1 MTMDELIEIL
11 RHNEDVGRNKPTT
24 EVKIAIG
31 VLRLKEAGFPDPG
44 AEYHK
49 LLRAFNGLSNN
60 GCTILGIN
68 TENSLF
74 PDLIAYNMRE
84 KENIRPGEV
93 VLGYDDSYWLVG
105 NPEQK
110 KISDYRPRRRFG
122 RRRNRISCGAY
133 PLHYAYLG
141 QNKNDGIS
149 EKKILETGKR

>member
-31 VLRLKEAGFPDPG
+31 VLRLKDAGFPDPG

-110 KISDYRPRRRFG
+110 KYRIIDPEDG
-122 RRRNRISCGAY
+122 SEEGATESLAELVPY
-133 PLHYAYLG
+133 IMH
-141 QNKNDGIS
+141 I
-149 EKKILETGKR
+149 

>member
-1 MTMDELIEIL
+1 MTMDELIEYL
-11 RHNEDVGRNKPTT
+11 RQNEDIGRNKPTT

-84 KENIRPGEV
+84 KENIRLGEV

-110 KISDYRPRRRFG
+110 KYRIIDPEDDTEEG
-122 RRRNRISCGAY
+122 SAESLAELVPYIM
-133 PLHYAYLG
+133 H
-141 QNKNDGIS
+141 I
-149 EKKILETGKR
+149 

>member
-1 MTMDELIEIL
+1 MTMDELIEYL
-11 RHNEDVGRNKPTT
+11 RQNEDIGRNKPTT

-84 KENIRPGEV
+84 KENIRLGEV

-110 KISDYRPRRRFG
+110 KYRIIDPE
-122 RRRNRISCGAY
+122 
-133 PLHYAYLG
+133 
-141 QNKNDGIS
+141 DGS
-149 EKKILETGKR
+149 EEGSAESLAELVPYIMHI

>member
-1 MTMDELIEIL
+1 MTMDELIEYL
-11 RHNEDVGRNKPTT
+11 RQNEDIGRNKPTT

-84 KENIRPGEV
+84 KENIRLGEV

-110 KISDYRPRRRFG
+110 KYRIIDPEDG
-122 RRRNRISCGAY
+122 SEEGATESLAELIPY
-133 PLHYAYLG
+133 IMH
-141 QNKNDGIS
+141 I
-149 EKKILETGKR
+149 